1 MCLDTVQDTTAS
13 MCSWLANRS
22 ICDHVL
28 YHSADMRWVQRE
40 RVWWGWVHM
49 HWLNSPTAPAGDCEM
64 LTVDVSLCALMF
76 PHTNNRPP
84 YFCCLHTPV
93 TPLLLCCFTSHLHES
108 QPQGLTGHLS
118 LCLSFSV
125 SQPWNFTSTSTTWQR
140 RRGWRAGSCIRRWRA
155 SHGTSQYWRW
165 EQPWLSFVYLPVWR
179 TSSYHIAG
187 FVTSSQ
193 QTDKVKGQSWWANFL
208 LKEFYH
214 HCGHVTVLWKTCTKT
229 VSNCNWSVFLWAT
242 GLQPLFST
250 LTLRPV
256 FIFSTCRA
264 RRIYWSTQRLKSR
277 KTLGRS
283 TVLFWPVTWA
293 NMELGLALLAL
304 SQRAD
309 IALRP
314 FQRRPLQRK
323 TWLGRKTE
331 DLQPSPGPAP
341 TRPRCCFCLLNSE
354 TQSSLFSP
362 SLSPFFC
369 PYTDIITV
377 SHAHTHTTFHQYIPV
392 SQAQLQPLKLFCLV
406 IISKTSPPIQGST
419 TERFHDKVLFTYC
432 QWFRSKWWMKNTPIN
447 LTYCLKCIICL
458 WTLNNRHT
466 QLKESPVM

>member
-13 MCSWLANRS
+13 MCSSLANRS

-125 SQPWNFTSTSTTWQR
+125 SQPWNFTRTSTTWQR

-187 FVTSSQ
+187 FVTSPQ

-229 VSNCNWSVFLWAT
+229 VSNCNWSVFLWSWSAAT
-242 GLQPLFST
+242 VLYSHTETCFYFFYLQGQADLLKHAKIEVQENLRQIHCAV
-250 LTLRPV
+250 LTCNL
-256 FIFSTCRA
+256 SKHGAGTGTA
-264 RRIYWSTQRLKSR
+264 GSESKSR
-277 KTLGRS
+277 HSLEAIPEKAT
-283 TVLFWPVTWA
+283 A
-293 NMELGLALLAL
+293 E
-304 SQRAD
+304 
-309 IALRP
+309 
-314 FQRRPLQRK
+314 
-323 TWLGRKTE
+323 E
-331 DLQPSPGPAP
+331 DLTGEEDWRPPAQPWPCTNQTSLLFLPPELWNP
-341 TRPRCCFCLLNSE
+341 KLPILPISVSVLLSLHWYYYCLSR
-354 TQSSLFSP
+354 T
-362 SLSPFFC
+362 
-369 PYTDIITV
+369 
-377 SHAHTHTTFHQYIPV
+377 HTHHIPSVHSCIPSTAATSQTFLPCNHQ
-392 SQAQLQPLKLFCLV
+392 
-406 IISKTSPPIQGST
+406 
-419 TERFHDKVLFTYC
+419 
-432 QWFRSKWWMKNTPIN
+432 
-447 LTYCLKCIICL
+447 
-458 WTLNNRHT
+458 
-466 QLKESPVM
+466 